1 MDELTKNRL
10 TGAIVWLGLLIW
22 LVPQWYSNPVN
33 YPSLAGG
40 VKSAVDNLDDLGVNM
55 ALPRAQDSKE
65 VDTTDNVIVSDRQIN
80 RDDSSEVKEV
90 VTQANS
96 ASSSLTLLEVK
107 EITEPGFYV
116 RLISYQNPD
125 SAVDLEKRLVAQY
138 NVSIGSFTTS
148 AGTFY
153 TVRVGPYPSLEE
165 ASLAKT
171 VLDRELRIESI
182 ILDRRNQ

>member
-10 TGAIVWLGLLIW
+10 TGAMVWLGLLIW

-33 YPSLAGG
+33 YSSLAGG
-40 VKSAVDNLDDLGVNM
+40 VKSAVVNLDELGVNV
-55 ALPRAQDSKE
+55 ALPKGTQDSKE
-65 VDTTDNVIVSDRQIN
+65 VDTTDKVIDSDRNIN

-90 VTQANS
+90 VTEANS
-96 ASSSLTLLEVK
+96 TSSSLTLLELK

-116 RLISYQNPD
+116 RLIS
-125 SAVDLEKRLVAQY
+125 DLEKRLVAQY
-138 NVSIGSFTTS
+138 DVSIGSFTTS
-148 AGTFY
+148 AGKFY
-153 TVRVGPYPSLEE
+153 TVRVGPYLSLEE

-182 ILDRRNQ
+182 ILDRRNR